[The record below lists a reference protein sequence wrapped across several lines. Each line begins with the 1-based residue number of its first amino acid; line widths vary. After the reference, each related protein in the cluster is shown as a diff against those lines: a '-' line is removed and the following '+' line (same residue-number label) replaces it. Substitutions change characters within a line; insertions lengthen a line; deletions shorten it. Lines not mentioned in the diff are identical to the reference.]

1 MRTHRRR
8 PGSGRRAAAAPLL
21 TLADLCALG
30 IAGAFAAQGPPL
42 FPRPV
47 PGPPENGPLV
57 IGDMPFPSKAAFLA
71 SGGRCATLM
80 PSANE
85 MGRIERRLKE
95 FRAKRASDL
104 GVQAAAAPSL
114 VTIPVYVHVVTTSS
128 GVGNVT
134 DQQIAAQIDVMN
146 KAYAGLDAK
155 APGQP
160 ESAQTTAST
169 RYRFSLAGIDRTANN
184 AWYTAGPNTTAERQ
198 MKAMLRRGGAGDLNV
213 YISSPGGGLLGWATF
228 PSNYASNPSN
238 DGVVIL
244 NASLPGGSAAPYN
257 LGDTATHEVG
267 HWLGLYHTFQGG
279 CTSANDAVTDT
290 PAERSAYYGTPPP
303 NPDTCKSKAYVGRD
317 PVENFMD
324 YTDDIGMFQFTAG
337 QASRMDGLSQTYRG
351 L

>member
-1 MRTHRRR
+1 
-8 PGSGRRAAAAPLL
+8 
-21 TLADLCALG
+21 
-30 IAGAFAAQGPPL
+30 
-42 FPRPV
+42 
-47 PGPPENGPLV
+47 
-57 IGDMPFPSKAAFLA
+57 
-71 SGGRCATLM
+71 
-80 PSANE
+80 
-85 MGRIERRLKE
+85 
-95 FRAKRASDL
+95 
-104 GVQAAAAPSL
+104 
-114 VTIPVYVHVVTTSS
+114 
-128 GVGNVT
+128 
-134 DQQIAAQIDVMN
+134 
-146 KAYAGLDAK
+146 
-155 APGQP
+155 
-160 ESAQTTAST
+160 
-169 RYRFSLAGIDRTANN
+169 
-184 AWYTAGPNTTAERQ
+184 
-198 MKAMLRRGGAGDLNV
+198 MLRRGGAGDLNV

-244 NASLPGGSAAPYN
+244 NASLPGGSASPYN